1 MRHGLAAV
9 ALVTLSLSACGDEAT
24 DSNTTNPVGDGQQ
37 VAVGVGKTKSATG
50 AAKKKATAVTAAQVA
65 KAKAEATVAK
75 ARAAVAAGTY
85 VPPARK
91 VKTSSGL
98 APAVVVLPDTGQKAA
113 ATSEA
118 RKLSDLG
125 IGALVVE
132 GPASA
137 PRQQEAFETAVS
149 AVHVAVAE
157 LKKRNGIDPHRIGLI
172 GEGVGAH
179 VGAVVAGRDPGL
191 IAAAALADIGGTVVP
206 SPVYAPSKWLE
217 KAAGIR
223 ILFQRDLGARA
234 MTEEELIKLI
244 DVAPPGTLMEQY
256 NELGPAA
263 ERARDR
269 WIQDLLV
276 SG

>member
-1 MRHGLAAV
+1 MRRGLATLALV
-9 ALVTLSLSACGDEAT
+9 ALTLSACGDESA
-24 DSNTTNPVGDGQQ
+24 DNNKPKAVGDGQQ
-37 VAVGVGKTKSATG
+37 VSVGVGQTKSKTDAST
-50 AAKKKATAVTAAQVA
+50 KKVPVA
-65 KAKAEATVAK
+65 KAQ
-75 ARAAVAAGTY
+75 AAVAAGTF

-98 APAVVVLPDTGQKAA
+98 APAVVLLPDTGEKASATAEAKKLA
-113 ATSEA
+113 A
-118 RKLSDLG
+118 LG

-137 PRQQEAFETAVS
+137 PKDPKAFETAVS
-149 AVHVAVAE
+149 VVRLAVAD
-157 LKKRNGIDPHRIGLI
+157 LKKRDGIDAHRIGLI

-191 IAAAALADIGGTVVP
+191 ISAAALADIGGTVVP
-206 SPVYAPSKWLE
+206 SPVYAPYKWLE

-234 MTEEELIKLI
+234 MTEEELVKLI

-256 NELGPAA
+256 NELGTAA
-263 ERARDR
+263 ERSRDR

>member
-1 MRHGLAAV
+1 MRRGLASL
-9 ALVTLSLSACGDEAT
+9 ALVGLALSACGDETA
-24 DSNTTNPVGDGQQ
+24 DNNSAKPLANGQQ
-37 VAVGVGKTKSATG
+37 VQIGVGKTKS
-50 AAKKKATAVTAAQVA
+50 KDD
-65 KAKAEATVAK
+65 VAK
-75 ARAAVAAGTY
+75 ARAAVAAGMY

-91 VKTSSGL
+91 VKTSTGL
-98 APAVVVLPDTGQKAA
+98 APAVVLLPDTGDT
-113 ATSEA
+113 ATAEA
-118 RKLSDLG
+118 KKLSRLG
-125 IGALVVE
+125 VGALVVE

-137 PRQQEAFETAVS
+137 PKQPDAFETAVS
-149 AVHVAVAE
+149 AVQLAVAD
-157 LKKRNGIDPHRIGLI
+157 LKKRDGIDPHRIGLI

-179 VGAVVAGRDPGL
+179 VGAVVAGRDPGAV
-191 IAAAALADIGGTVVP
+191 AAAALADIGGTVVP
-206 SPVYAPSKWLE
+206 SPAYAPYKWLE

-256 NELGPAA
+256 TELGTAA
-263 ERARDR
+263 EQARDR

>member
-1 MRHGLAAV
+1 MRRGLAPV
-9 ALVTLSLSACGDEAT
+9 ALVALTLSACGDGST
-24 DSNTTNPVGDGQQ
+24 DNTSKPVNNGEQL
-37 VAVGVGKTKSATG
+37 AVGVGETK
-50 AAKKKATAVTAAQVA
+50 TAAPKVA
-65 KAKAEATVAK
+65 RAPTDPGVAK
-75 ARAAVAAGTY
+75 ARGVVAAGTY

-98 APAVVVLPDTGQKAA
+98 APAVVVLPDTGGKAA
-113 ATSEA
+113 ATTEA
-118 RKLSDLG
+118 RKLSRLG

-132 GPASA
+132 GPSSA
-137 PRQQEAFETAVS
+137 PNERDAFETAVS
-149 AVHVAVAE
+149 AVQLAVAA
-157 LKKRNGIDPHRIGLI
+157 LKKRDGIDPHRIGLI

-179 VGAVVAGRDPGL
+179 VGAVVAGRNPGL
-191 IAAAALADIGGTVVP
+191 ISAAALADIGGTVVP
-206 SPVYAPSKWLE
+206 TPAYAPYRWLE

-234 MTEEELIKLI
+234 MTEDELAKLI

-256 NELGPAA
+256 KELGAPAQQ
-263 ERARDR
+263 ARDR